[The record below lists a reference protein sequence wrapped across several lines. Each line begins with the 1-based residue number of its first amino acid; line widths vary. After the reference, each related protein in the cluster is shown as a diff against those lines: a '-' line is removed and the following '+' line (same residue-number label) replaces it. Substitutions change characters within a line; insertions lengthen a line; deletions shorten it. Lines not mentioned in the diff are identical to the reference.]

1 MTVFAYICSIV
12 LIVYSK
18 CMATYREVSYM
29 ASDELKLFSN
39 DSEFTIEHMLFLA
52 DKFRAVLL
60 ERKYKDVRKGEIPHA
75 NYQTLCLD
83 LIEVPGMP
91 GDDCSETYL
100 RSTVKIPSLMKIGI
114 RRIYPVDYF
123 NSEHFTWVSRE
134 RMQFVGHNDWLKN
147 IIYVTKGVDD
157 YLYLKSANPQFLYLS
172 HIKLDAIFQNSRE
185 ASEISCDRRDS
196 EGNCDILDS
205 EFPLEES
212 LVSTMVQM
220 IVGELN
226 GQRYMPSDTANNA
239 KDDMSG
245 MSATKASEK

>member
-12 LIVYSK
+12 LIVYYK
-18 CMATYREVSYM
+18 YMATYREITYM
-29 ASDELKLFSN
+29 ISDELKLFAN
-39 DSEFTIEHMLFLA
+39 DSEFTIEHFLFYA

-60 ERKYKDVRKGEIPHA
+60 ERKYRDVRKGEIPHA

-91 GDDCSETYL
+91 GDDCSDVYL
-100 RSTVKIPSLMKIGI
+100 RSTVKIPSLLRIGT
-114 RRIYPVDYF
+114 RRVYPVDYF
-123 NSEHFTWVSRE
+123 SSEHVTWVSKE

-147 IIYVTKGVDD
+147 IIYVTKGIDD
-157 YLYLKSANPQFLYLS
+157 YLYLKSDNPQFLYLKQV
-172 HIKLDAIFQNSRE
+172 KLDAVFQDSQE
-185 ASEISCDRRDS
+185 AAKISCEKKDS

-212 LVSTMVQM
+212 LVPTVVQM
-220 IVGELN
+220 IVEEFGKHEYL
-226 GQRYMPSDTANNA
+226 PSDNVNNA

-245 MSATKASEK
+245 MAAESSK